1 MANVRRLVVLR
12 HSKSAWPEGAAD
24 LDRPLSARGQ
34 RDAAAAGRWL
44 LGQGFIPDLVLC
56 SIASRTRQTWD
67 LASEQLDWADAG
79 GDVYYD
85 ARLYEATVD
94 GLTAVVQETPADVA
108 ILALV
113 GHNPGA
119 AGLAATLAGEPQMTF
134 PTSAI
139 AVVEFSGGWAQ
150 LGPGAGRLAAY
161 WTPKGGSAGLE
172 G

>member
-12 HSKSAWPEGAAD
+12 HSKSAWPEGVAD
-24 LDRPLSARGQ
+24 LDRPLSGRGH
-34 RDAAAAGRWL
+34 RDAAAVGRWL
-44 LGQGFIPDLVLC
+44 LDQGLVPDLVLC

-94 GLTAVVQETPADVA
+94 SLTTVVTETPADVA

-119 AGLAATLAGEPQMTF
+119 AGLAASLADEPQLPF

-139 AVVEFSGGWAQ
+139 AVIEFTSGWAQ
-150 LGPGAGRLAAY
+150 LVPGAGRLAAY
-161 WTPKGGSAGLE
+161 WTPKGGSAARDG
-172 G
+172 